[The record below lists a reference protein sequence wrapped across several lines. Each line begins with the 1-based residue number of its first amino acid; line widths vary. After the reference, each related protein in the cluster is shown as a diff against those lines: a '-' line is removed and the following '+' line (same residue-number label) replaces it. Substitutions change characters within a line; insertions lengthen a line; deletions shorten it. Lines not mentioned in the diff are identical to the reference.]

1 MNALV
6 IVGSA
11 AVVASLFVAWWA
23 VGGTSSESVDLGSA
37 ASTDYRTRVLEQ
49 GASERLGGPLLDR
62 FGAMVRRWSPTGRV
76 SEMSRKLASAGSPPG
91 WTVERLLAA
100 KVLLSLALGLLTGLA
115 LAGNLSP
122 LGVLLI
128 VAAAL
133 FGFLIP
139 EALLTRRIERRNEA
153 IRAQLSGVIDQL
165 SMMVQA
171 GLGIDAAIA
180 RSARTNTGPL
190 ADELTRVGHDVR
202 VGIERSVALANLAE
216 RSDVPELR
224 TFISALTQAERLGVS
239 VSQTL
244 DVQAKEMRLKRRQ
257 AAEEQAMKLPVKL
270 LFPMVFC
277 ILPVLMIVILAP
289 AGMKILET
297 LE

>member
-1 MNALV
+1 MNALL

-11 AVVASLFVAWWA
+11 SVVASLFVAWWA
-23 VGGTSSESVDLGSA
+23 VAGTRTESVDLRSTS
-37 ASTDYRTRVLEQ
+37 STDYRTRVLQQ
-49 GASERLGGPLLDR
+49 GASVRLGAPVLDR
-62 FGAMVRRWSPTGRV
+62 FGSMVRRWSPTGRV
-76 SEMSRKLASAGSPPG
+76 SEMSRKLASAGSPPS
-91 WTVERLLAA
+91 WTVERLLAS
-100 KVLLSLALGLLTGLA
+100 KVLLSAGLGLLTA
-115 LAGNLSP
+115 LAIAGSLSP
-122 LGVLLI
+122 LGLLLI
-128 VAAAL
+128 GAAAL
-133 FGFLIP
+133 FGYLIP
-139 EALLTRRIERRNEA
+139 EALLTRRIESRNVA

-180 RSARTNTGPL
+180 RSARTNSGPL

-224 TFISALTQAERLGVS
+224 GFISALTQAERLGVS

-244 DVQAKEMRLKRRQ
+244 EIQAKEMRVKRRQ
-257 AAEEQAMKLPVKL
+257 LAEEQAMKLPVKL

-289 AGMKILET
+289 AGMKILES